1 MKNLSLITV
10 AAALCMFFNSCK
22 KCSDC
27 VLECRVCTKTGNNPI
42 TVCRNAN
49 ESIDAVTANYVSQ
62 GYNCNTTADD
72 NQKVCTSGLFFRL
85 RHDSEVKEKEDA
97 GYKCN

>member
-1 MKNLSLITV
+1 MKNVSLLTM
-10 AAALCMFFNSCK
+10 AAALCMLFNSCK

-27 VLECRVCTKTGNNPI
+27 ELECRSCTKVGFTPV

-49 ESIDAVTANYVSQ
+49 ESITAVTASYTAS
-62 GYNCNTTADD
+62 GYDCTTEVND

-85 RHDSEVKEKEDA
+85 RHDSNVKEKEDA